1 MLYRVVFVEDEIV
14 TREGIRDNVDWVGN
28 GFEFAGEAS
37 DGEMALQLLRTEK
50 PDVLITDIKM
60 PFMDGLQLCKIVR
73 ERMPAVQI
81 VILSGHDEFEY
92 AQKAINLGVKEYLL
106 KPVTVSDLHQVL
118 QKLSVQIAKE
128 RADQA
133 KLQLLQDQVQEN
145 QAILKERFMLKLVL
159 GAMSSSEAI
168 EKGQMMDLD
177 LMAREYLVVI
187 LKARLTD
194 RSDSF
199 DYDEYR
205 QIQQIIAD
213 QVENN
218 PDVFLLKKDWEEFI
232 LLMKGNT
239 SEYLEEE
246 RDFLL
251 GRINQEVKRTRYHLM
266 IGVGQPKN
274 RISQIYKS
282 FIEAAVDIQNAS
294 NEIKAN
300 PNCVIDKS
308 EMLKVDRSAVE
319 DYLKSGTR
327 KDFDEFFDAFI
338 RPLGAAALKS
348 YLIKN
353 YILVDV
359 ILTTARF
366 LHDLGSDID
375 QVVDEFNSIET
386 ILMSI
391 NTIEQLKEQ
400 VKKILLS
407 ALDFRN
413 NLTSSHHLGMIKK
426 IKEFIE
432 QNYMDPDLSL
442 NDVAAK
448 ANLSPSHFSVIFSQE
463 VNQTFKEYLTEIR
476 IKKAKELLRSTAL
489 GATEISCRI
498 GYSDPHY
505 FSYVFKKNTNLSPT
519 EFRAQTQFEN
529 DSSQVAIST

>member
-1 MLYRVVFVEDEIV
+1 MYRVIFVEDEIV
-14 TREGIRDNVDWVGN
+14 TREGIRDNVDWAGN

-73 ERMPAVQI
+73 ERMPGVQV

-106 KPVTVSDLHQVL
+106 KPVTVKDLHEVL
-118 QKLSVQIAKE
+118 QRLAAQLNRERTEQEKLKM
-128 RADQA
+128 
-133 KLQLLQDQVQEN
+133 LQDQVEEN
-145 QAILKERFMLKLVL
+145 KAILKERFMLKLVL

-168 EKGQMMDLD
+168 EKGQMLDLD
-177 LMAREYLVVI
+177 LMARYYLVVI
-187 LKARLTD
+187 LKARLAD

-205 QIQQIIAD
+205 QIQQIVAD

-239 SEYLEEE
+239 AEYLEEE
-246 RDFLL
+246 RDFLV
-251 GRINQEVKRTRYHLM
+251 GRINQEIKRTRYRLV
-266 IGVGQPKN
+266 IGAGAPKS

-294 NEIKAN
+294 NEGAAGLST
-300 PNCVIDKS
+300 PIDKS
-308 EMLKVDRSAVE
+308 EILKIDKTAVE
-319 DYLKSGTR
+319 NYLKTGA
-327 KDFDEFFDAFI
+327 KQEYDEFFDSFI
-338 RPLGAAALKS
+338 RPLGDAALKS

-391 NTIEQLKEQ
+391 HNIEQLKEQ
-400 VKKILLS
+400 VRKIMIS
-407 ALDFRN
+407 ALDFRSS
-413 NLTSSHHLGMIKK
+413 LTASHHRDMIRQV
-426 IKEFIE
+426 KEYIHTKFP
-432 QNYMDPDLSL
+432 DPDLSL
-442 NDVAAK
+442 QEVAAK
-448 ANLSPSHFSVIFSQE
+448 ANLSPSHFCVIFNQE
-463 VNQTFKEYLTEIR
+463 VGQTFKEYLTEIR

-505 FSYVFKKNTNLSPT
+505 FSYVFKKNTNMSPT
-519 EFRAQTQFEN
+519 EYRAKIQKDPLKVIDKPLN
-529 DSSQVAIST
+529 